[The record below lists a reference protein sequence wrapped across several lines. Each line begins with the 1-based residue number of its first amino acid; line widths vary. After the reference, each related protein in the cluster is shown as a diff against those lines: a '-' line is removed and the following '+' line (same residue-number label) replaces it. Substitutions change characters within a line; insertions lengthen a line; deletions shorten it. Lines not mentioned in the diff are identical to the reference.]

1 MIQLQ
6 KAEALGGKLWLEV
19 PVLGQPG
26 CYGAE
31 GKFGCLQIVR

>member
-6 KAEALGGKLWLEV
+6 KAEALGGKLWIEV
-19 PVLGQPG
+19 EVLGQPG

-31 GKFGCLQIVR
+31 EKSGFLQIVR